1 MMTVSISPS
10 RQYLLVG
17 LRSDRIFAYFLRIG
31 NEYGNCDAEDDDSGG
46 LGALTHLVRFDKQ
59 SDDSISVLKW
69 MARPGDGA
77 IIGYRSFQLHC
88 IRYK

>member
-31 NEYGNCDAEDDDSGG
+31 NEYGICETEDDTGE